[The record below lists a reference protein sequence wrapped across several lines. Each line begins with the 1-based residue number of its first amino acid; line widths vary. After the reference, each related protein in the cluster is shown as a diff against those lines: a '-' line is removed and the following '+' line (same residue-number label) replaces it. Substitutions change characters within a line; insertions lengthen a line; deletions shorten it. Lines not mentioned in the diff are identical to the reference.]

1 MTAITVQKI
10 SRLIVDFIDSKL
22 DLTEMCQKCES
33 LERGKV
39 HEINHLYKFASEK
52 YNQNEDSKSNV
63 VSTQIYFEFCENRG
77 EDEPT
82 VGICEN
88 EVILT

>member
-1 MTAITVQKI
+1 MNILAADIWKGMTAITVQKI

-22 DLTEMCQKCES
+22 NLTEMCQKCES

-52 YNQNEDSKSNV
+52 YNQNEDSV
-63 VSTQIYFEFCENRG
+63 
-77 EDEPT
+77 
-82 VGICEN
+82 
-88 EVILT
+88 